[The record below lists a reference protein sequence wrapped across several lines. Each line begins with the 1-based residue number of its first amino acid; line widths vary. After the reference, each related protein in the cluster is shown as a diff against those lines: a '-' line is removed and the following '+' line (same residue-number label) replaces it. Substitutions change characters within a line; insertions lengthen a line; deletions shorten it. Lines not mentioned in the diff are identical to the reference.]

1 MKDLF
6 LSPFP
11 CAEGGFFKKG
21 YSFGWFLEPEKQC
34 PHKAEN
40 SPVRGEGSAVGAGQH
55 SSAFEV
61 CDHTL
66 NDHPVMVE
74 AAVQALVGLGEFSCR
89 WVLIG
94 VMSPSPWYPLSART
108 SCGL

>member
-40 SPVRGEGSAVGAGQH
+40 SPVRGEGSAEDTREYPPTL
-55 SSAFEV
+55 EV
-61 CDHTL
+61 CDHAF
-66 NDHPVMVE
+66 DDDPVVIDVP
-74 AAVQALVGLGEFSCR
+74 VQVFLVVGEFSA
-89 WVLIG
+89 G
-94 VMSPSPWYPLSART
+94 
-108 SCGL
+108 